1 MAIVKIVT
9 CDSDCK
15 VGQTMGEPE
24 TVDDMLGLVY
34 RALIG
39 CGYTATS
46 VVHGMH
52 DYESDLI
59 AGENECSGNI
69 YVGEF

>member
-15 VGQTMGEPE
+15 VGQTMEEPE
-24 TVDDMLGLVY
+24 TIGEMLDMVF

-39 CGYTATS
+39 CGYTAS
-46 VVHGMH
+46 SIIQGMH
-52 DYESDLI
+52 EYESDPILKSQEGSGNLY
-59 AGENECSGNI
+59 AGE
-69 YVGEF
+69 F